1 MFKRQFMA
9 AMAVAGLMLAV
20 SAPSFA
26 VKQTGGEFN
35 TLYAGIGIKG
45 YDPVGYFTDN
55 KAIVGDAGITY
66 EYGGVTWRF
75 ASEEHRD
82 LFAKSPAKYTPQYG
96 GFCSWG
102 VGGANKLFD
111 VDPENGWTIYE
122 GKLYMNFNADINA
135 TFRKDPAGLV
145 KQANKNWPGLNH

>member
-1 MFKRQFMA
+1 MFKSKFMA
-9 AMAVAGLMLAV
+9 AAAVAGFMLAL

-55 KAIVGDAGITY
+55 KAILGDAQITS

-75 ASEEHRD
+75 ASVKHRE
-82 LFAKSPAKYTPQYG
+82 LFEKDPEKYTPQYG
-96 GFCSWG
+96 GFCSLG
-102 VGGANKLFD
+102 VGVANKLFD
-111 VDPENGWTIYE
+111 VDPEHGWTIYE
-122 GKLYMNFNADINA
+122 GKLYMNFNTDANE
-135 TFRKDPAGLV
+135 TFRKNPAELV
-145 KQANKNWPGLNH
+145 NKANRNWPLLNH

>member
-1 MFKRQFMA
+1 MISRQFISLA
-9 AMAVAGLMLAV
+9 AVAGFMLAA

-55 KAIVGDAGITY
+55 KAMVGDPKITA

-75 ASEEHRD
+75 ASAKHREM
-82 LFAKSPAKYTPQYG
+82 FVKEPQKYTPQYG
-96 GFCSWG
+96 GFCSLG
-102 VGGANKLFD
+102 VGVADKLFD

-122 GKLYMNFNADINA
+122 GKLYLNFNDEANQA
-135 TFRKDPAGLV
+135 FRKNPADLV
-145 KQANKNWPGLNH
+145 RHADKNWSGLNH